1 MEPKVI
7 TTGTL
12 NPEAN
17 IRGGGKPL
25 MSSLKICPV
34 RKPEPE
40 FENLL
45 RSPGIDSQPGGI
57 DPWLQIQALLYKR
70 EGAGGVTPLPL
81 TTTLFPSWS
90 ANISCKDDVTV
101 ILLLVF
107 FHAWTTRNEGATLY
121 RYTLYSIIYRVVGL
135 PPRYGMVYGVEFRP
149 RLHFHNPYIYN
160 LPPPLTICFVA
171 KYCGFQQLCAN
182 KSYVKSWSVRIIS
195 PIPRFPRWCREGEDI
210 VKIPSSTAPVQI
222 SWRGKGKGEGAK
234 SYHTTMRKS
243 GPL

>member
-1 MEPKVI
+1 LYEASILFKVKEKIKNFSPCFISSVVYCHCYYLFDMEPKVI

-81 TTTLFPSWS
+81 TTTLFPS
-90 ANISCKDDVTV
+90 
-101 ILLLVF
+101 
-107 FHAWTTRNEGATLY
+107 
-121 RYTLYSIIYRVVGL
+121 
-135 PPRYGMVYGVEFRP
+135 
-149 RLHFHNPYIYN
+149 
-160 LPPPLTICFVA
+160 
-171 KYCGFQQLCAN
+171 
-182 KSYVKSWSVRIIS
+182 
-195 PIPRFPRWCREGEDI
+195 
-210 VKIPSSTAPVQI
+210 
-222 SWRGKGKGEGAK
+222 
-234 SYHTTMRKS
+234 
-243 GPL
+243 